1 MGTVEFLSQAYHI
14 DLRINSKLEQ
24 LESLN
29 SLAAKATTTFGNE
42 PVSGSRD
49 VHRREAVICK
59 IIDLQ
64 NEINDDIDRLVD
76 IKREVREMIESVPSV
91 DGRTILEMR
100 YINYRK
106 WEEIAVSMHYVLRNV
121 RYIHDR
127 AIEYLEANTLPEKE

>member
-29 SLAAKATTTFGNE
+29 SLAVKATTTFGNE

-64 NEINDDIDRLVD
+64 NEINDRGWTYHSGD
-76 IKREVREMIESVPSV
+76 
-91 DGRTILEMR
+91 
-100 YINYRK
+100 
-106 WEEIAVSMHYVLRNV
+106 AVHQ
-121 RYIHDR
+121 
-127 AIEYLEANTLPEKE
+127 LPEMGGDCGVHALRPPQRALYPRPGN